1 MQLDIINF
9 DGKKVG
15 SVELTDSIFG
25 VEPRADILHRVVT
38 WQRAKQRA
46 GTHAVK
52 SVSDVAGSGK
62 KAFKQKKT
70 GNARQ
75 GERYNVHMRGGGVV
89 HGPVVRDHSIDLP
102 KKIRSLGLKMA
113 LSSKAQDGS
122 LVIIDS
128 EKLAAAKTNTFAKQ
142 LKKLDIA
149 SALFVGAA
157 ELDENFK
164 KSAANIAN
172 IDVLPTMGLNV
183 LDILKHEKLV
193 LTADAVKAVEARL
206 AYYIR
211 IEGKQNGRKN
221 S

>member
-9 DGKKVG
+9 DGKAVG
-15 SVELTDSIFG
+15 KVELQDSIFG
-25 VEPRADILHRVVT
+25 LEPRADILHRVVT
-38 WQRAKQRA
+38 WQRAKSRA

-52 SVSDVAGSGK
+52 TVSDVAGSGK

-70 GNARQ
+70 GNARE

-89 HGPVVRDHSIDLP
+89 HGPVVRDHAIDLP

-113 LSSKAQDGS
+113 LSSKVKDGS
-122 LVIIDS
+122 LIVIDS
-128 EKLAAAKTNTFAKQ
+128 EKLKAAKTNAFASQ
-142 LKKLDIA
+142 LKKLNIA
-149 SALFVGAA
+149 SALFVGADT
-157 ELDENFK
+157 LDENFK

-172 IDVLPTMGLNV
+172 VDVLPTIGLNV

-206 AYYIR
+206 A
-211 IEGKQNGRKN
+211 
-221 S
+221 

>member
-9 DGKKVG
+9 DGKVVG
-15 SVELTDSIFG
+15 KADLADSIFG

-52 SVSDVAGSGK
+52 TVSDVAGSGK

-128 EKLAAAKTNTFAKQ
+128 EKLAAAKTNAFAKQ
-142 LKKLDIA
+142 LKKLNIA
-149 SALFVGAA
+149 SALFVGAT

-172 IDVLPTMGLNV
+172 IDALPTIGLNV

-206 AYYIR
+206 A
-211 IEGKQNGRKN
+211 
-221 S
+221 

>member
-15 SVELTDSIFG
+15 SVELENAIFG
-25 VEPRADILHRVVT
+25 LEPRADILHRVVT
-38 WQRAKQRA
+38 WQRAKSRA

-113 LSSKAQDGS
+113 LSSKAKDGS

-128 EKLAAAKTNTFAKQ
+128 EKLEAAKTNAFAKQ
-142 LKKLDIA
+142 LKKLDIK

-172 IDVLPTMGLNV
+172 IDVLPTIGLNV

-206 AYYIR
+206 A
-211 IEGKQNGRKN
+211 
-221 S
+221 

>member
-15 SVELTDSIFG
+15 SVELADSIFG
-25 VEPRADILHRVVT
+25 LEPRADILHRVVT
-38 WQRAKQRA
+38 GQRAKSRA

-52 SVSDVAGSGK
+52 TVSDVQGSGK

-113 LSSKAQDGS
+113 LSSKAKDGS

-142 LKKLDIA
+142 LKKLEIA
-149 SALFVGAA
+149 SALFVGAT
-157 ELDENFK
+157 ELDENFV

-172 IDVLPTMGLNV
+172 VDVLPTIGLNV

-206 AYYIR
+206 A
-211 IEGKQNGRKN
+211 
-221 S
+221 

>member
-25 VEPRADILHRVVT
+25 LEPRADILHRVVT

-122 LVIIDS
+122 LVVIDS
-128 EKLAAAKTNTFAKQ
+128 EKLATVKTNAFAKQ

-206 AYYIR
+206 A
-211 IEGKQNGRKN
+211 
-221 S
+221 

>member
-15 SVELTDSIFG
+15 NVELADSIFG
-25 VEPRADILHRVVT
+25 LEPRADILHRVVT

-52 SVSDVAGSGK
+52 TVSDVAGSGK

-113 LSSKAQDGS
+113 LSSKAKDGS
-122 LVIIDS
+122 LVIIDT
-128 EKLAAAKTNTFAKQ
+128 EKLAAAKTSAFAKQ

-149 SALFVGAA
+149 SALFVGAT

-172 IDVLPTMGLNV
+172 IDALPTIGLNV

-206 AYYIR
+206 A
-211 IEGKQNGRKN
+211 
-221 S
+221 

>member
-9 DGKKVG
+9 DGKSVG
-15 SVELTDSIFG
+15 KVELIDSIFG
-25 VEPRADILHRVVT
+25 LDPRADILHRVVT

-52 SVSDVAGSGK
+52 TVSDVQGSGK

-75 GERYNVHMRGGGVV
+75 GERYNAHMRGGGVV

-113 LSSKAQDGS
+113 LSSKVKDGS
-122 LVIIDS
+122 LIVIDS
-128 EKLAAAKTNTFAKQ
+128 EKLAAAKTGAFAKQ
-142 LKKLDIA
+142 LKKLEIA
-149 SALFVGAA
+149 SALFVGA
-157 ELDENFK
+157 EQLDENFK

-193 LTADAVKAVEARL
+193 LTADAVKAIEARL
-206 AYYIR
+206 A
-211 IEGKQNGRKN
+211 
-221 S
+221 

>member
-15 SVELTDSIFG
+15 SVELENSIFG
-25 VEPRADILHRVVT
+25 LEPRADILHRVVT
-38 WQRAKQRA
+38 WQRAKSRA

-113 LSSKAQDGS
+113 LSSKAKDGS

-128 EKLAAAKTNTFAKQ
+128 EKLEVAKTNAFAKQ
-142 LKKLDIA
+142 LKKLDIN

-172 IDVLPTMGLNV
+172 IDVLPTIGLNV

-206 AYYIR
+206 A
-211 IEGKQNGRKN
+211 
-221 S
+221 

>member
-15 SVELTDSIFG
+15 SVELTDGIFG
-25 VEPRADILHRVVT
+25 LEPRADILHRVVT

-113 LSSKAQDGS
+113 LSSKAKDGS
-122 LVIIDS
+122 LIIIDS
-128 EKLAAAKTNTFAKQ
+128 EKLEAAKTNAFAKQ

-149 SALFVGAA
+149 SALFVGAT

-206 AYYIR
+206 A
-211 IEGKQNGRKN
+211 
-221 S
+221 

>member
-1 MQLDIINF
+1 MQVDILNL
-9 DGKKVG
+9 DGKSVGKVDL
-15 SVELTDSIFG
+15 SDSIFG
-25 VEPRADILHRVVT
+25 IDPRADILHRVVT
-38 WQRAKQRA
+38 WQRANARA

-52 SVSDVAGSGK
+52 TVSDVAGSGR

-113 LSSKAQDGS
+113 LSSKVKEGA
-122 LVIIDS
+122 LIVIDS
-128 EKLAAAKTNTFAKQ
+128 EKMKVAKTNTLAKQ
-142 LKKLDIA
+142 LKKMNID
-149 SALFVGAA
+149 SALFVGAN

-164 KSAANIAN
+164 KSAANIIN
-172 IDVLPTMGLNV
+172 VDVLPTIGLNV
-183 LDILKHEKLV
+183 LDILKHNKLV

-206 AYYIR
+206 
-211 IEGKQNGRKN
+211 

>member
-9 DGKKVG
+9 DGKVVG
-15 SVELTDSIFG
+15 KADLADSIFG

-38 WQRAKQRA
+38 WQRAKSRA

-52 SVSDVAGSGK
+52 TVSDVAGSGK

-102 KKIRSLGLKMA
+102 KKIRALGLKMA

-128 EKLAAAKTNTFAKQ
+128 EKLAQAKTGAFAKQ
-142 LKKLDIA
+142 LKKLEIA
-149 SALFVGAA
+149 SALFVGAT

-172 IDVLPTMGLNV
+172 VDVLPTMGLNV

-193 LTADAVKAVEARL
+193 LTVDAVKAVEARL
-206 AYYIR
+206 A
-211 IEGKQNGRKN
+211 
-221 S
+221 

>member
-15 SVELTDSIFG
+15 SVELTDSVFG
-25 VEPRADILHRVVT
+25 LEPRADILHRVVT

-52 SVSDVAGSGK
+52 TVSDVAGSGK

-113 LSSKAQDGS
+113 LSSKVQDGS

-128 EKLAAAKTNTFAKQ
+128 EKLASAKTNAFAKQ
-142 LKKLDIA
+142 LKKLNIA
-149 SALFVGAA
+149 SALFVGAT

-172 IDVLPTMGLNV
+172 IDALPTIGLNV

-206 AYYIR
+206 A
-211 IEGKQNGRKN
+211 
-221 S
+221 

>member
-25 VEPRADILHRVVT
+25 LEPRADILHRVVT

-52 SVSDVAGSGK
+52 TVSDVAGSGK

-113 LSSKAQDGS
+113 LSSKVQDGS
-122 LVIIDS
+122 LIIIDS
-128 EKLAAAKTNTFAKQ
+128 EKLSAAKTNAFAKQ
-142 LKKLDIA
+142 LKKLEIA

-172 IDVLPTMGLNV
+172 VDVLPTIGLNV

-193 LTADAVKAVEARL
+193 LTADAVKAIEARL
-206 AYYIR
+206 A
-211 IEGKQNGRKN
+211 
-221 S
+221 

>member
-15 SVELTDSIFG
+15 SVELTDSVFG
-25 VEPRADILHRVVT
+25 LEPRADILHRVVT

-128 EKLAAAKTNTFAKQ
+128 EKLASAKTNAFAKQ

-149 SALFVGAA
+149 SALFVGAT

-172 IDVLPTMGLNV
+172 IDVLPTIGLNV

-206 AYYIR
+206 A
-211 IEGKQNGRKN
+211 
-221 S
+221 

>member
-1 MQLDIINF
+1 MQVDVINF
-9 DGKKVG
+9 DGKSVGKVD
-15 SVELTDSIFG
+15 LADQIFG

-38 WQRAKQRA
+38 WQRAKSRA

-52 SVSDVAGSGK
+52 TVSDVAGSGK

-102 KKIRSLGLKMA
+102 KKIRALGLKMA
-113 LSSKAQDGS
+113 LSSKVKDGN
-122 LVIIDS
+122 LIIIDS
-128 EKLAAAKTNTFAKQ
+128 EKLSAAKTGAFAKQ
-142 LKKLDIA
+142 LKKLDLN
-149 SALFVGAA
+149 SALFVGADT
-157 ELDENFK
+157 LDENFR

-172 IDVLPTMGLNV
+172 VDALPTIGLNV
-183 LDILKHEKLV
+183 LDILKHDKLV

-206 AYYIR
+206 A
-211 IEGKQNGRKN
+211 
-221 S
+221 